1 MTGTAGASR
10 GARTGDRRLGRAGVD
25 ETALRLFAEHGVA
38 GTSLQMIAD
47 AMGVTKAAV
56 YYHYKTK
63 DDLVLGVLAPV
74 FAEVRRVVERAQTQR
89 SRSARVDTLVTGL
102 IGIVV
107 EQGPRYGVFNG
118 DLYVAELASKDPW
131 LQSAGPLVTELLLGP
146 DPDTAGLVTAS
157 MFFAS
162 LTGPLRDPVLSGL
175 PPEQLRAAMLDGA
188 HRLLRIPR
196 RPAGRPPGADPGE
209 SA

>member
-1 MTGTAGASR
+1 MSDTTAGPPKA
-10 GARTGDRRLGRAGVD
+10 ARAGERRLGRAGVD

-63 DDLVLGVLAPV
+63 DELVLGVLTPV
-74 FAEVRRVVERAQTQR
+74 LDEVRRVVERAQAQR
-89 SRSARVDTLVTGL
+89 NRAARVDVLVTGL
-102 IGIVV
+102 IDIVV

-118 DLYVAELASKDPW
+118 DLYVAELASRDPW
-131 LQSAGPLVTELLLGP
+131 LQSAGPMVTELLLGP
-146 DPDTAGLVTAS
+146 DADTRGLVTAS

-162 LTGPLRDPVLSGL
+162 LTGPLRDPVLAAL
-175 PPEQLRAAMLDGA
+175 PREELRAAMLDGA
-188 HRLLRIPR
+188 YRLLRAPR
-196 RPAGRPPGADPGE
+196 RSPRSQE
-209 SA
+209 